1 MDAGYLD
8 QEGNYVANDEIY
20 YDNQAFSEQVKDALS
35 DALVSYGY
43 DPDVAQEWLRKKGET
58 W

>member
-1 MDAGYLD
+1 M
-8 QEGNYVANDEIY
+8 ANDEIY

>member
-1 MDAGYLD
+1 MP
-8 QEGNYVANDEIY
+8 NDEIY
-20 YDNQAFSEQVKDALS
+20 YDNQAFAEKVKDALS

-43 DPDVAQEWLRKKGET
+43 DPDVAQEWLLKKGET